1 MIISGKHTG
10 IILIIVTLCLLV
22 VVILFNYGSIDYK
35 MVQAKIVE
43 AGSEIDNRN
52 SEIDYYVLLNYNYE
66 GIEYNSRLYVSMSD
80 KYKAGDIMDI
90 KINPNNPVEIKSV
103 IFNRYLFPFLL
114 IIIVV
119 DILYIRS
126 KFFK

>member
-52 SEIDYYVLLNYNYE
+52 TE
-66 GIEYNSRLYVSMSD
+66 
-80 KYKAGDIMDI
+80 
-90 KINPNNPVEIKSV
+90 SV